1 MDAKLNVTEG
11 TPMGGLRPKILA
23 RSQPKEAKMECVY
36 DKPEYWCGPLGYRP
50 GSDGKGYKDFNVN
63 HIRVNYIKKFKP
75 ENVLDIGCAMGFLVG
90 RLRKLGI
97 EATGMDISKYA
108 IEHSEVKPYLKQHDI
123 SKPWPYA
130 DQSVDLVVSFATL
143 EHLTPEEC
151 DRTIKEIARVAKRA
165 IVSVGVEG
173 DEDFDGDTTHKT
185 KRPLQWWVDQFK
197 KYMEPVRFVIMGDS
211 KAEWLAIHRGYLTNK
226 VGYRGMWV
234 QSYANLD
241 DTILDVGCD
250 DNPIWKGTAFKV
262 TTCDVNM
269 AVQPDM
275 VCDAA
280 SVPRTDKSFDIV
292 SCCELLEHVPDPLAV
307 LKEAVR
313 LARKKIII
321 TVPNE
326 YEWPEELKPFKNA
339 EHRRHYTKETLTE
352 LLETLDIPYS
362 IESFSREGWAHFG
375 AVVNIETPS
384 PIRVL
389 EEKTPVSKGL
399 KIAIVSSPMIAVP
412 PKGYGGLER
421 VVYDLAVAL
430 GKDNDV
436 TLFAADESFAEGCKV
451 VTYGLAAGTVQCNWL
466 DEERKS
472 FLKIKDQL
480 KGFDIIHDHTWF
492 GLVYGLRQDDPKV
505 RICHTHHG
513 GLNQE
518 WWGTSK
524 PPFPLNL
531 ISISQWMAK
540 VYGAQGF
547 TARPIYNGISMEKY
561 AFQENKGDRLMF
573 VGRCDSFKQPHVAI
587 EVAKQLGLGIDM
599 VCGTF
604 VQDKNYLE
612 AVKSLCVGDIRW
624 VEDPPQDEK
633 VKLIQNAKCLLF
645 PSHMGEPF
653 GLVAAEAMACGT
665 PVVALNDG
673 AISEVVGDCG
683 FVVDVPY
690 PETKDYAS
698 EDAWRP
704 AHQAY
709 IKTCGEKLGEK
720 VKLIGGISPKACRDR
735 VEGLFSREIMAKNYE
750 VAYRDIL
757 AGREW

>member
-63 HIRVNYIKKFKP
+63 YIKANYIKSLNP
-75 ENVLDIGCAMGFLVG
+75 QNVLDVGCAMGFLIG

-97 EATGMDISKYA
+97 EATGMDISRYA
-108 IEHSEVKPYLKQHDI
+108 IEHSEVKPYLKLHDI
-123 SKPWPYA
+123 AKPWPYA
-130 DQSVDLVVSFATL
+130 DKSVDLLVSFATL
-143 EHLTPEEC
+143 EHLTPDEC
-151 DRTIKEIARVAKRA
+151 GGAIKEIIRVAKRG
-165 IVSVGVEG
+165 IISVGLG
-173 DEDFDGDTTHKT
+173 SDADFDDDLTHKT
-185 KRPLQWWVDQFK
+185 KRPLEWWASQF
-197 KYMEPVRFVIMGDS
+197 PSSFIVMGDS
-211 KAEWLAIHRGYLTNK
+211 KPEWLAIHRGYSTNK
-226 VGYRGMWV
+226 VGFRGLWV

-241 DTILDVGCD
+241 DTILEMGCD

-269 AVQPDM
+269 AVQPDI

-280 SVPRTDKSFDIV
+280 SVPCPDKSFDVV
-292 SCCELLEHVPDPLAV
+292 SCCELLEHVPDPLVV

-313 LARKKIII
+313 LARKRVII

-326 YEWPEELKPFKNA
+326 AEWAKELKPFENP
-339 EHRRHYTKETLTE
+339 EHKRYYTKETLAV
-352 LLETLDIPYS
+352 LLEAVGIPYL
-362 IESFSREGWAHFG
+362 IENLKRGGWTHFG
-375 AVVNIETPS
+375 AMIELVKEPIVVLPPAET
-384 PIRVL
+384 
-389 EEKTPVSKGL
+389 TSKGL

-421 VVYDLAVAL
+421 IVYDLAVAL
-430 GKDNDV
+430 GKTNDV

-451 VTYGLAAGTVQCNWL
+451 VTYGPAAGTVQCNWL
-466 DEERKS
+466 DEEKKS

-561 AFQENKGDRLMF
+561 AFQEKKGDRLIF

-587 EVAKQLGLGIDM
+587 EVAKQLGVGIDM

-673 AISEVVGDCG
+673 AITEVVGDCG

-690 PETKDYAS
+690 PETKDYTS

-704 AHQAY
+704 AHQSY
-709 IKTCGEKLGEK
+709 IKTCGERMGEK

-735 VEGLFSREIMAKNYE
+735 VEQMFSREIMAKNYE